1 MLLENPK
8 SHHDR
13 TILSFLSQ
21 TTEQILKGSETKVA
35 SKTIADTPEPKTL
48 AVADTLNIADL
59 EGIGGTFN
67 AVAHTVYLYK
77 ALRFVQV
84 PGKIDNTAPFN

>member
-1 MLLENPK
+1 MLCYLPK
-8 SHHDR
+8 SDYDR

-35 SKTIADTPEPKTL
+35 SKTIADTPETKTP

-59 EGIGGTFN
+59 EGIGGTVN
-67 AVAHTVYLYK
+67 AVAHTVYK

-84 PGKIDNTAPFN
+84 PDKIDNTAPFN

>member
-1 MLLENPK
+1 M
-8 SHHDR
+8 
-13 TILSFLSQ
+13 
-21 TTEQILKGSETKVA
+21 EQILKGSETNVA
-35 SKTIADTPEPKTL
+35 LKTIVDTLEPKTL

-67 AVAHTVYLYK
+67 AVAHTLYLYK
-77 ALRFVQV
+77 APGFVQI